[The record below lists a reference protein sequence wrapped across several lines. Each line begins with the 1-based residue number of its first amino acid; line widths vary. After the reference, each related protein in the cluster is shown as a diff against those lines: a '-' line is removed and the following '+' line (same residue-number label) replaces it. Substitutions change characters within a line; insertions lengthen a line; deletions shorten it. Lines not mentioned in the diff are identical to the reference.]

1 MINRISFASMGYS
14 QRYNGLN
21 YNKQPKSESAK
32 EVSFRGILDEPG
44 TQRITDANGNT
55 YIIEPGGNIV
65 IHNHKNNDNDN
76 EKKNNSV
83 KDTVSNVAAGAGG
96 GALMGNTSQKISKSK
111 SEADNSDDI
120 QNHEVKKNDDLNE
133 SDAINKDETEISQDE
148 VGTGISETEFDDEE
162 PELDEDIENDEF

>member
-1 MINRISFASMGYS
+1 MINRISFASMGYA

-44 TQRITDANGNT
+44 TQRVTDANGNT

-65 IHNHKNNDNDN
+65 VHNYSDKDN
-76 EKKNNSV
+76 KKNSSV
-83 KDTVSNVAAGAGG
+83 GDTVSNVAAGAGG
-96 GALMGNTSQKISKSK
+96 GALLGNTSQKISKSK

-148 VGTGISETEFDDEE
+148 VGTDISETEFDDEDSD
-162 PELDEDIENDEF
+162 PDDMDDMDDDDF